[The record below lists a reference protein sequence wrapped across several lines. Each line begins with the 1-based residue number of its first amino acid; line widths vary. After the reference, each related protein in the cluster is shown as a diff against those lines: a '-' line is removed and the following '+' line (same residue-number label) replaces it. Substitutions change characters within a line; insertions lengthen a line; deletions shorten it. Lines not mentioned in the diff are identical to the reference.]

1 MKTEHIPLLSY
12 IFIGVTSLVLT
23 YATIADKTNDII
35 EIPVTD
41 TLSTPELST
50 PSVPG
55 VVESSV
61 EKIKS
66 LLPFSGESQPST
78 TDNERDDEVTTPDT
92 IPIAKPVNDENK
104 PVNDDNKQLYGGKK
118 NKKNT
123 RRKGKNTKVKSKAK
137 TKNRNK
143 KLK

>member
-35 EIPVTD
+35 ETPVTD

-61 EKIKS
+61 DKIKS

-78 TDNERDDEVTTPDT
+78 TDNERDDVTPPDT

-104 PVNDDNKQLYGGKK
+104 PVNDENKPLYGGKK
-118 NKKNT
+118 KKKNT
-123 RRKGKNTKVKSKAK
+123 RRKGKNTKTKVK
-137 TKNRNK
+137 TRNRNK

>member
-35 EIPVTD
+35 ETPITD

-50 PSVPG
+50 PSVTG

-61 EKIKS
+61 DKIKS
-66 LLPFSGESQPST
+66 LLPVSGESQPST
-78 TDNERDDEVTTPDT
+78 TDNERDDEVTPPDT

-104 PVNDDNKQLYGGKK
+104 TLYGGNKK
-118 NKKNT
+118 KKNT
-123 RRKGKNTKVKSKAK
+123 RRKGKNTKTKAK
-137 TKNRNK
+137 TRNRNK

>member
-1 MKTEHIPLLSY
+1 MKTEYIPLLSY
-12 IFIGVTSLVLT
+12 IFIGVTSLVIT
-23 YATIADKTNDII
+23 YATISDKTNDII
-35 EIPVTD
+35 EPPVTD

-50 PSVPG
+50 PSVTG
-55 VVESSV
+55 MVESSV
-61 EKIKS
+61 EKLKS

-78 TDNERDDEVTTPDT
+78 TDNERDDEETPQNT

-104 PVNDDNKQLYGGKK
+104 TQYGGKNK
-118 NKKNT
+118 KKNT
-123 RRKGKNTKVKSKAK
+123 RRKGKKTKAK